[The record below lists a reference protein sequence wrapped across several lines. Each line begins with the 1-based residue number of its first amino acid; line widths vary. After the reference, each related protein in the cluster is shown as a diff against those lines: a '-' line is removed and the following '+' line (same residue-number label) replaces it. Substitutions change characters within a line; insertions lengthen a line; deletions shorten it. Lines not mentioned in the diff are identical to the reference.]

1 MKYDV
6 FFIKTFNYYDIEAE
20 SREEALEIAEKQ
32 FYSDQ
37 RCSVADTTY
46 DEVEV
51 LEQEEEET

>member
-6 FFIKTFNYYDIEAE
+6 FFIKTFDYYDIEVE
-20 SREEALEIAEKQ
+20 SKEEALEIAEKQ
-32 FYSDQ
+32 FYADQ
-37 RCSVADTTY
+37 RSSIADPTY

>member
-6 FFIKTFNYYDIEAE
+6 FFIKTFDYYDIEAE
-20 SREEALEIAEKQ
+20 SREEALEMAEKQ
-32 FYSDQ
+32 FYADQ
-37 RCSVADTTY
+37 RSSIADPTY